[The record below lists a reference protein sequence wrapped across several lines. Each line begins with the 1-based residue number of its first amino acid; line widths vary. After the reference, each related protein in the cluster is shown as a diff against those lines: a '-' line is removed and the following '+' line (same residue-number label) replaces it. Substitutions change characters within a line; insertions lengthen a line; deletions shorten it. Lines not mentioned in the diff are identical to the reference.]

1 MFQLPSALK
10 MRRVYKMKGSHL
22 VSIIFPIII
31 CHVVVTSAFLSHH
44 SNRYVA
50 ELLLLSSHKKT
61 PDILAPQKD
70 SARKYLFGQL
80 ARYST
85 SIRGQE
91 ESSETSTTT
100 VAMLL
105 PSDVA
110 LAARNSESSKPS
122 KSGLEFFAM
131 MDEFAQF
138 TERDINSVQNQR
150 LRALFEGVQAG
161 GRDPKVLRAF
171 EVLYEDLIPL
181 RVAGK
186 MIYRNLKE
194 IVTKSTERQKEE
206 EMKLQTIAGLTL
218 DQIDDG
224 RKAFMKLSP
233 DGTDGE
239 LSLGQLVDAGVVE
252 TMVELLGFE
261 NFDDLM
267 VEFDQDRNGKL
278 NFEEFMIGIQRCT
291 AGGGDDE
298 DTYCTV
304 GDVLG
309 ELQNRMAKFEAQQN
323 TSSLEKRQQKYNARY
338 DNMVQ
343 QFKEWE
349 SISPNGDGRMVEI
362 LRGCFAGAKNKE
374 VVDALRIV
382 YVDYSALRMSGDLIF
397 GLMEKIV
404 KSATRK
410 KKL

>member
-1 MFQLPSALK
+1 
-10 MRRVYKMKGSHL
+10 
-22 VSIIFPIII
+22 
-31 CHVVVTSAFLSHH
+31 
-44 SNRYVA
+44 
-50 ELLLLSSHKKT
+50 
-61 PDILAPQKD
+61 
-70 SARKYLFGQL
+70 
-80 ARYST
+80 
-85 SIRGQE
+85 
-91 ESSETSTTT
+91 
-100 VAMLL
+100 
-105 PSDVA
+105 
-110 LAARNSESSKPS
+110 
-122 KSGLEFFAM
+122 
-131 MDEFAQF
+131 
-138 TERDINSVQNQR
+138 
-150 LRALFEGVQAG
+150 
-161 GRDPKVLRAF
+161 
-171 EVLYEDLIPL
+171 
-181 RVAGK
+181 

>member
-1 MFQLPSALK
+1 M
-10 MRRVYKMKGSHL
+10 
-22 VSIIFPIII
+22 
-31 CHVVVTSAFLSHH
+31 
-44 SNRYVA
+44 
-50 ELLLLSSHKKT
+50 
-61 PDILAPQKD
+61 
-70 SARKYLFGQL
+70 FGQL

-91 ESSETSTTT
+91 ESSELSAT